1 MTSGTTMSDPP
12 SESVSPLPLVIAVDG
27 PAAAGKGTLA
37 RRLAAALDLAH
48 LDSGALYR
56 AVGLAVLRAGGDPAD
71 EAAAVAAAAS
81 LDTGRLSDPALRAP
95 ETGDAASR
103 VAAFPSV
110 RAALLDFQ
118 RRFAR
123 NPPAGR
129 RGAAIDGRDIGTV
142 VCPDAQVKIFVTAS
156 PDERARRRFAELQ
169 AAGAD
174 VIYPAVL
181 SELEARDG
189 RDSSRA
195 VAPLKPADDAAILDT
210 STLDAEAAFRAA
222 LDIVA
227 QRAPGWRRLVQ
238 DVR

>member
-1 MTSGTTMSDPP
+1 MSETP
-12 SESVSPLPLVIAVDG
+12 SPLPLTIAVDG

-37 RRLAAALDLAH
+37 RRLAEALGLAH

-56 AVGLAVLRAGGDPAD
+56 AVGLAVLRAGGDPSD
-71 EAAAVAAAAS
+71 EAAAAAAAAS
-81 LDTGRLSDPALRAP
+81 LDTGRLSDPALRTP
-95 ETGDAASR
+95 EAGEAASR

-110 RAALLDFQ
+110 REALLEFQ

-142 VCPDAQVKIFVTAS
+142 VCPDAPVKIYVTAGL
-156 PDERARRRFAELQ
+156 DERARRRFAELQ

-174 VIYPAVL
+174 VIYAAVL

-195 VAPLKPADDAAILDT
+195 VAPLKPAEDAAILDT
-210 STLDAEAAFRAA
+210 SKLDAEAAFRAA

-227 QRAPGWRRLVQ
+227 QRAPGWRSLVQ

>member
-12 SESVSPLPLVIAVDG
+12 SASVSPLPLVIAVDG

-37 RRLAAALDLAH
+37 RRLADALNLAH

-71 EAAAVAAAAS
+71 EAAAAAAARS
-81 LDTGRLSDPALRAP
+81 LDTGRLSDPALRAT
-95 ETGDAASR
+95 ETGDAASK

-110 RAALLDFQ
+110 REALLDFQ

-123 NPPAGR
+123 NPPQGR
-129 RGAAIDGRDIGTV
+129 RGAVIDGRDIGTV
-142 VCPDAQVKIFVTAS
+142 VVPDAPVKIFVTAN

>member
-1 MTSGTTMSDPP
+1 MPDPQSPP
-12 SESVSPLPLVIAVDG
+12 SLVIAVDG

-37 RRLAAALDLAH
+37 RRLAEALDLAH

-71 EAAAVAAAAS
+71 EASAAAAARS

-95 ETGDAASR
+95 ETGDAASK

-110 RAALLDFQ
+110 RKALLDFQ

-142 VCPDAQVKIFVTAS
+142 VCPDAPVKIFVTAS

>member
-1 MTSGTTMSDPP
+1 MPETP
-12 SESVSPLPLVIAVDG
+12 SPLPLTIAVDG

-37 RRLAAALDLAH
+37 RRLAGALGLAH
-48 LDSGALYR
+48 LDSGVLYR
-56 AVGLAVLRAGGDPAD
+56 AVGLAVLRAGGDPGD
-71 EAAAVAAAAS
+71 AAAAADAARHFNLGS
-81 LDTGRLSDPALRAP
+81 PDTGRLSDPALRTP
-95 ETGDAASR
+95 EAGEAASR
-103 VAAFPSV
+103 VAAFPAV

-123 NPPAGR
+123 HPPAGR

-142 VCPDAQVKIFVTAS
+142 VCPDAPVKIFVTAGL
-156 PDERARRRFAELQ
+156 DERARRRFAELQ

-174 VIYPAVL
+174 VIYAAVL

-189 RDSSRA
+189 RDISRA
-195 VAPLKPADDAAILDT
+195 VAPLKPAEDAAILDT
-210 STLDAEAAFRAA
+210 SMLDAEAAFRAA

-227 QRAPGWRRLVQ
+227 QRAPGWRSLVQ

>member
-1 MTSGTTMSDPP
+1 MAPTP
-12 SESVSPLPLVIAVDG
+12 
-27 PAAAGKGTLA
+27 PAAG
-37 RRLAAALDLAH
+37 
-48 LDSGALYR
+48 
-56 AVGLAVLRAGGDPAD
+56 
-71 EAAAVAAAAS
+71 
-81 LDTGRLSDPALRAP
+81 
-95 ETGDAASR
+95 
-103 VAAFPSV
+103 
-110 RAALLDFQ
+110 
-118 RRFAR
+118 
-123 NPPAGR
+123 

-142 VCPDAQVKIFVTAS
+142 VVPDAPVKIFVTAS

>member
-1 MTSGTTMSDPP
+1 MSDPP

-37 RRLAAALDLAH
+37 RRLAEALDLAH

-129 RGAAIDGRDIGTV
+129 RGAAIGGRDFGTV
-142 VCPDAQVKIFVTAS
+142 VVPDAPVKIFVTAS

>member
-1 MTSGTTMSDPP
+1 MSDPP

-37 RRLAAALDLAH
+37 RRLAEALDLAH

-71 EAAAVAAAAS
+71 EASAAAAARS

-95 ETGDAASR
+95 ETGDAASK

-110 RAALLDFQ
+110 RKALLDFQ

-142 VCPDAQVKIFVTAS
+142 VCPDAPVKIFVTAS

>member
-1 MTSGTTMSDPP
+1 MSDPPSDPP
-12 SESVSPLPLVIAVDG
+12 SESVSPPLLVIAVDG

-37 RRLAAALDLAH
+37 RRLADALGLAH

-71 EAAAVAAAAS
+71 ETAAAAAART

-95 ETGDAASR
+95 EAGDAASK
-103 VAAFPSV
+103 VAAFPPV
-110 RAALLDFQ
+110 REALLEFQ

-123 NPPAGR
+123 EPPGGR
-129 RGAAIDGRDIGTV
+129 RGAVLDGRDIGTV
-142 VCPDAQVKIFVTAS
+142 VCPDAPVKIFVTAS

-169 AAGAD
+169 AAGAE
-174 VIYPAVL
+174 VIYRAVL
-181 SELEARDG
+181 SELRERDG

-210 STLDAEAAFRAA
+210 SALDADEAFRAA

>member
-1 MTSGTTMSDPP
+1 MSDPP

-37 RRLAAALDLAH
+37 RRLAEALDLAH

-71 EAAAVAAAAS
+71 EAAAAAAARS

-95 ETGDAASR
+95 ETGDAASK

-110 RAALLDFQ
+110 RKALLDFQ

-142 VCPDAQVKIFVTAS
+142 VCPDAPVKIFVTAS

-169 AAGAD
+169 AAGAG

>member
-1 MTSGTTMSDPP
+1 MSDPP

-37 RRLAAALDLAH
+37 RRLAEALDLAH

-142 VCPDAQVKIFVTAS
+142 VVPDAPVKIFVTAS
-156 PDERARRRFAELQ
+156 PDERARRRFAELR

>member
-1 MTSGTTMSDPP
+1 MSDPP

-37 RRLAAALDLAH
+37 RRLAEALDLAH

-142 VCPDAQVKIFVTAS
+142 VVPDAPVKIFVTAS
-156 PDERARRRFAELQ
+156 PDEWARRRFAELQ
-169 AAGAD
+169 AAGAA

>member
-1 MTSGTTMSDPP
+1 MSDPP

-37 RRLAAALDLAH
+37 RRLAEALDLAH

-142 VCPDAQVKIFVTAS
+142 VVPDAPVKIFVTAS

-174 VIYPAVL
+174 VIYPAGL

>member
-1 MTSGTTMSDPP
+1 MSDPP

-142 VCPDAQVKIFVTAS
+142 VVPDAPVKIFVTAS

>member
-1 MTSGTTMSDPP
+1 MSDSPSDNMSPP
-12 SESVSPLPLVIAVDG
+12 PLVIAVDG

-37 RRLAAALDLAH
+37 RRLADALDLVW

-71 EAAAVAAAAS
+71 EAAAAAAARQFNLGG
-81 LDTGRLSDPALRAP
+81 LDTDRLSDPALRTP
-95 ETGDAASR
+95 ETGEAASR
-103 VAAFPSV
+103 VAAFPPV
-110 RAALLDFQ
+110 RAALLEFQ
-118 RRFAR
+118 RRLAR
-123 NPPAGR
+123 KPPAGR
-129 RGAAIDGRDIGTV
+129 RGAVLDGRDIGTV
-142 VCPDAQVKIFVTAS
+142 VCPDATVKIFVTAT

-210 STLDAEAAFRAA
+210 SALDADAAFRAA

-227 QRAPGWRRLVQ
+227 QRARGWRRLVQ

>member
-1 MTSGTTMSDPP
+1 MSDPP

-37 RRLAAALDLAH
+37 RRLAEALDLAH

-142 VCPDAQVKIFVTAS
+142 VVPDAPVKIFVTAS

>member
-1 MTSGTTMSDPP
+1 MSDPRSHP
-12 SESVSPLPLVIAVDG
+12 ETVSETVSPPSLVIAIDG

-37 RRLAAALDLAH
+37 RRLAEALGLAC

-71 EAAAVAAAAS
+71 EATAAAAAGT
-81 LDTGRLSDPALRAP
+81 LDTGRLSDPALRTP
-95 ETGDAASR
+95 EAGDAASK

-110 RAALLDFQ
+110 REALLEFQ

-123 NPPAGR
+123 EPPAGC
-129 RGAAIDGRDIGTV
+129 RGAVLDGRDIGTV
-142 VCPDAQVKIFVTAS
+142 VCPDAPVKIFVTAS

-169 AAGAD
+169 AAGAEA
-174 VIYPAVL
+174 IYAAVL
-181 SELEARDG
+181 SELRERDG

-210 STLDAEAAFRAA
+210 SALDAETAFRAA

>member
-37 RRLAAALDLAH
+37 RRLADALNLAH

-71 EAAAVAAAAS
+71 EAVAAAAAAS

-142 VCPDAQVKIFVTAS
+142 VVPDAPVKIFVTAS
-156 PDERARRRFAELQ
+156 ADERARRRFAELQ

>member
-1 MTSGTTMSDPP
+1 MSDPP
-12 SESVSPLPLVIAVDG
+12 FPPRLVIAVDG

-37 RRLAAALDLAH
+37 RRLAGALNLAH

-71 EAAAVAAAAS
+71 ETAAAAAARQFN
-81 LDTGRLSDPALRAP
+81 LAEPDTGRLSDPDLRTP
-95 ETGDAASR
+95 ETGDAASK
-103 VAAFPSV
+103 VAAFPPV
-110 RAALLDFQ
+110 REALLEFQ

-123 NPPAGR
+123 QPPAGR
-129 RGAAIDGRDIGTV
+129 RGAVLDGRDIGTV
-142 VCPDAQVKIFVTAS
+142 VCPDAAVKIFVTAS

-189 RDSSRA
+189 RDSRPRRSA
-195 VAPLKPADDAAILDT
+195 
-210 STLDAEAAFRAA
+210 AEA
-222 LDIVA
+222 
-227 QRAPGWRRLVQ
+227 RRRRGDSRYQ
-238 DVR
+238 

>member
-1 MTSGTTMSDPP
+1 M
-12 SESVSPLPLVIAVDG
+12 AVDG

-37 RRLAAALDLAH
+37 RRLAEALGLAH

-56 AVGLAVLRAGGDPAD
+56 AVGLAVLNAGGDPSD
-71 EAAAVAAAAS
+71 EAAAAAAAAS
-81 LDTGRLSDPALRAP
+81 LDTGRLSDPALRTP
-95 ETGDAASR
+95 EAGEAASR

-110 RAALLDFQ
+110 REALLEFQ

-142 VCPDAQVKIFVTAS
+142 VCPDAPVKIFVTAGL
-156 PDERARRRFAELQ
+156 DERARRRFAELQ

-174 VIYPAVL
+174 VIYAAVL

-195 VAPLKPADDAAILDT
+195 VAPLKPAEDAAILDT
-210 STLDAEAAFRAA
+210 SRLDAEAAFRAA

-227 QRAPGWRRLVQ
+227 QRAPGWRSLVQ

>member
-1 MTSGTTMSDPP
+1 
-12 SESVSPLPLVIAVDG
+12 
-27 PAAAGKGTLA
+27 
-37 RRLAAALDLAH
+37 
-48 LDSGALYR
+48 
-56 AVGLAVLRAGGDPAD
+56 
-71 EAAAVAAAAS
+71 
-81 LDTGRLSDPALRAP
+81 
-95 ETGDAASR
+95 
-103 VAAFPSV
+103 
-110 RAALLDFQ
+110 
-118 RRFAR
+118 
-123 NPPAGR
+123 
-129 RGAAIDGRDIGTV
+129 
-142 VCPDAQVKIFVTAS
+142 
-156 PDERARRRFAELQ
+156 PDERARRRFAELR

>member
-1 MTSGTTMSDPP
+1 MSDPP

-37 RRLAAALDLAH
+37 RRLAEALDLAH

-71 EAAAVAAAAS
+71 EAAAAAAARS

-95 ETGDAASR
+95 ETGDAASK

-110 RAALLDFQ
+110 RKALLDFQ

-142 VCPDAQVKIFVTAS
+142 VCPDAPVKIFVTAS

-169 AAGAD
+169 AAGAEA
-174 VIYPAVL
+174 IYAAVL
-181 SELEARDG
+181 SELRERDG

>member
-12 SESVSPLPLVIAVDG
+12 SVSVSPLPLVIAVDG

-123 NPPAGR
+123 NPPPGR

-142 VCPDAQVKIFVTAS
+142 VVPDAPVKIFVTAS

-227 QRAPGWRRLVQ
+227 QRAPGWRRLVR

>member
-1 MTSGTTMSDPP
+1 MHDSLSPP
-12 SESVSPLPLVIAVDG
+12 QLVIAIDG

-37 RRLAAALDLAH
+37 RRLGAALGLAC

-56 AVGLAVLRAGGDPAD
+56 AVGLAVLRSGGDPAD
-71 EAAAVAAAAS
+71 EEAAAAAARQMNI
-81 LDTGRLSDPALRAP
+81 GRRDAGLLSDPALRTPQA
-95 ETGDAASR
+95 GDAASK

-110 RAALLDFQ
+110 REALLEFQ

-123 NPPAGR
+123 DPPAGC
-129 RGAAIDGRDIGTV
+129 RGAVLDGRDIGTV
-142 VCPDAQVKIFVTAS
+142 VCPDAPVKIFVTAGL
-156 PDERARRRFAELQ
+156 DERARRRFAELQ
-169 AAGAD
+169 AAGAE

-189 RDSSRA
+189 RDSNRA

-210 STLDAEAAFRAA
+210 SRLDAEAAFRAA

-227 QRAPGWRRLVQ
+227 RRAPGWRKLAQ

>member
-1 MTSGTTMSDPP
+1 MPDPQSPP
-12 SESVSPLPLVIAVDG
+12 SLVIAIDG

-37 RRLAAALDLAH
+37 RRLAEALGLAW
-48 LDSGALYR
+48 LDTGALYR
-56 AVGLAVLRAGGDPAD
+56 AVGLAVLRTGGDPAD
-71 EAAAVAAAAS
+71 EAAAAAAARQMNIGR
-81 LDTGRLSDPALRAP
+81 LDTGRLSDPALRTP
-95 ETGDAASR
+95 EAGDAAAK

-110 RAALLDFQ
+110 RKALLDFQ

-142 VCPDAQVKIFVTAS
+142 VCPDAPVKIFVTAS

>member
-1 MTSGTTMSDPP
+1 MPDPSDPP
-12 SESVSPLPLVIAVDG
+12 FPPRLVIAVDG

-37 RRLAAALDLAH
+37 RRLAEALNLAH

-71 EAAAVAAAAS
+71 ESTAAAAAGK
-81 LDTGRLSDPALRAP
+81 LDTGRLSDPALRTP
-95 ETGDAASR
+95 EAGDAASK

-110 RAALLDFQ
+110 REALLEFQ
-118 RRFAR
+118 RRFAAA
-123 NPPAGR
+123 PPAGC
-129 RGAAIDGRDIGTV
+129 RGAVLDGRDIGTV
-142 VCPDAQVKIFVTAS
+142 VCPDAAVKIFATAS
-156 PDERARRRFAELQ
+156 PDERARRRTAELR

-189 RDSSRA
+189 RDTSRA

-210 STLDAEAAFRAA
+210 SALDAEAAFRAA

-227 QRAPGWRRLVQ
+227 QRAPGWQGLVK

>member
-1 MTSGTTMSDPP
+1 MSDPP

-71 EAAAVAAAAS
+71 EAVAAAAAAS

-142 VCPDAQVKIFVTAS
+142 VVPDAPVKIFVTAS